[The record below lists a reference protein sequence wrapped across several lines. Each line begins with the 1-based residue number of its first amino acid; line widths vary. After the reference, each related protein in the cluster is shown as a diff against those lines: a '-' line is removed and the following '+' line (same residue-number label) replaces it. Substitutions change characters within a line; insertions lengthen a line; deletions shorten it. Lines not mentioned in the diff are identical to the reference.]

1 MDTQVPDEDAN
12 TKPASGEKELARD
25 HGTAGAQDA
34 ERGAAFARFF
44 EAVHEGV
51 YIGVIGPQGT
61 ETIAANPHLKLIFG
75 FAPDAADRDVRPFDA
90 ERFSDASGRTAF
102 LDRLRTE
109 GSVSDYLLRLRKDD
123 SALVWIEVTASAE
136 TVGDSIRIEALVR
149 DVSDRKKLEDQS
161 RDLYHQLLQ
170 AERMAALGQTISG
183 VAHEL
188 NNPLATILSWAER
201 LAESPGDERSRRG
214 LEVILGESERA
225 ARIVRNLLTFARK
238 RQSTRMMV
246 DVNEVVRE
254 TLGLRAYEQR
264 VTNIEVITALAAG
277 LPEVF
282 ADAHQIKQVVLN
294 LTINAEQAMIAANGH
309 GTLVIRTW
317 QDAERDS
324 IILEVNDDG
333 PGIAEE
339 SQGKVF
345 DPFFTTKEVGKGTG
359 LGLSV
364 AYAIVQEHGG
374 RIWLSSRKGAGA
386 SFFVEL
392 PVAGQTL
399 QPRKPPPA
407 PISLEAFKGL
417 KVLVVEDEPAL
428 AVAVSEALTDAG
440 FVVDRAADGE
450 EGLTRLSQ
458 GTYDLIVCDLKMPR
472 IDGMQFYRAMAAAT
486 PGLARR
492 VIFVTGAV
500 AGTDAERFLEETGC
514 RWLAKPFRL
523 GDLLRAARDALA

>member
-1 MDTQVPDEDAN
+1 MDTQVPNQDTNAESA
-12 TKPASGEKELARD
+12 ASQEALVARA
-25 HGTAGAQDA
+25 TALG
-34 ERGAAFARFF
+34 RLF
-44 EAVHEGV
+44 EAVHQGV
-51 YIGVIGPQGT
+51 YIGAITPDGT
-61 ETIAANPHLKLIFG
+61 QTIAANPFLKLIFG
-75 FAPDAADRDVRPFDA
+75 LSPEVADDSVRPFDP
-90 ERFSDASGRTAF
+90 ECFGDDAARTAF
-102 LDRLRTE
+102 VDRLRTE
-109 GSVSDYLLRLRKDD
+109 GAVSDYLLRLHKSDGG
-123 SALVWIEVTASAE
+123 LVWIEVTARAE
-136 TVGDSIRIEALVR
+136 PMGDGLRIDALIR

-201 LAESPGDERSRRG
+201 LAEAPVDERAKRG
-214 LEVILGESERA
+214 LEVILGEAERA

-246 DVNEVVRE
+246 DVNEVLRE
-254 TLGLRAYEQR
+254 TLSIRSYEQR
-264 VTNIEVITALAAG
+264 VSNIQVIQALAAG

-282 ADAHQIKQVVLN
+282 ADAHQVKQVVLN
-294 LTINAEQAMIAANGH
+294 LIINAEQAMLAANGR
-309 GTLVIRTW
+309 GTLVVRTW

-324 IILEVNDDG
+324 IMLEVNDDG

-399 QPRKPPPA
+399 QQAKPTPAPA

-428 AVAVSEALTDAG
+428 AAAVSEALVDAG
-440 FVVDRAADGE
+440 FAVDRAGDGE
-450 EGLTRLSQ
+450 EGLTRLAQ

-472 IDGMQFYRAMAAAT
+472 IDGMQFYRAMAAAA
-486 PGLARR
+486 PALARR

>member
-1 MDTQVPDEDAN
+1 MDTQVPHQDADS
-12 TKPASGEKELARD
+12 KPASGEKELARD
-25 HGTAGAQDA
+25 RSSAEAQEA
-34 ERGAAFARFF
+34 ERGAAFARLF

-51 YIGVIGPQGT
+51 YIGIIGPRGT
-61 ETIAANPHLKLIFG
+61 ETIAANPHLKLVFG
-75 FAPDAADRDVRPFDA
+75 FAPDAGDDVIRPFEA
-90 ERFSDASGRTAF
+90 ERFGDATGRAAF

-109 GSVSDYLLRLRKDD
+109 GSVNDYLLRLRKDD
-123 SALVWIEVTASAE
+123 GALVWIEVTASAE
-136 TVGDSIRIEALVR
+136 TVGDSIRVEALIR

-201 LAESPGDERSRRG
+201 LAETPADERSRRG
-214 LEVILGESERA
+214 LEVILGEAERA

-238 RQSTRMMV
+238 RQSTRMMI

-264 VTNIEVITALAAG
+264 VTNIQVITALAAG

-282 ADAHQIKQVVLN
+282 ADAHQIKQVALN
-294 LTINAEQAMIAANGH
+294 LTINAEQAMLAANGH
-309 GTLVIRTW
+309 GTLVVRTW

-324 IILEVNDDG
+324 VVMEVNDDG

-374 RIWLSSRKGAGA
+374 RIWLSSRKGSGA

-428 AVAVSEALTDAG
+428 AVAVSEALSDAG
-440 FVVDRAADGE
+440 FVVDRAGDGE

-486 PGLARR
+486 PALARR

-514 RWLAKPFRL
+514 R
-523 GDLLRAARDALA
+523 